1 MKMKY
6 FLEALPLMAALL
18 LTASC
23 SDKTDE
29 ISKTEPAPKGIPYT
43 VTVNTDASTRA
54 TIGESG
60 GVKKYLFET
69 NDALHVQNSDG
80 TVYGTLL
87 ISNADAGK
95 NTGATF
101 SGTIYG
107 SPTDETV
114 LNATLVSLNNQVV
127 TFDGDGK
134 GKVTGYN
141 YLSSAIGSNIEEATQ
156 KFSVFTGSSTYGSKT
171 FSLSQQSAF
180 LCFDIT
186 LTDGTAT
193 GASLVAKVNNGG
205 SEVRS
210 ATIET
215 VTEGGKVKAKFVAAF
230 PTSATY
236 GGTTTL
242 SGATVQLGS
251 KAPISFGGST
261 ALARNNYYQVAK
273 EYTSLVQHWPFDGD
287 AKNAVSG
294 GVDAIVSGA
303 TLTTDR
309 NGTANSAY
317 YFDGI
322 DDKMTASG
330 AAEFGKS
337 SFTANLWVCSTQSSG
352 YGNLLRTDDGYSGSN
367 GWLVRFNSGKL
378 EIWEGRTVGRQY
390 VSTNTYSDGVWHMV
404 TYVRDVENH
413 VGQLYVDGSYVGGY
427 ADTDNNVTGPLK
439 FGTYGSGEYYKGK
452 MDDVSLYNRALS
464 ASEVAELYPAAS
476 SRTLSAVTSSEVGW
490 RIGSDGNAYSPVGA
504 LPAGVTAVAMIAYVG
519 ASGSADASSSTY
531 KGLAIALADESNS
544 YCNYGVQESA
554 GVSRSTTMTDHKTI
568 LTGIADT
575 QTLTTKYVDR
585 AANKAANYSV
595 AGFNPTTYGCSNWF
609 LPSSGQWLKFFK
621 AAGVNVDGLS
631 NWSEW
636 TPGGSDDWNKINA
649 LLTTAAGNSFNKFE
663 YYWSSTEY
671 DNHDAVI
678 VCFSPSS
685 GMFVTNYN
693 KNYSTGN
700 AYVRAFFAF

>member
-29 ISKTEPAPKGIPYT
+29 ISKTEPAPKGIPYM

-215 VTEGGKVKAKFVAAF
+215 VTDGGKVKAKFVAAF

-261 ALARNNYYQVAK
+261 ALARNNYYQVNK

-287 AKNAVSG
+287 ATNAVSG
-294 GVDAIVSGA
+294 GVNATVSGP

-309 NGTANSAY
+309 YGTANSAY
-317 YFDGI
+317 YFDGSN
-322 DDKMTASG
+322 DYMLASG
-330 AAEFGKS
+330 AADFGTS

-352 YGNLLRTDDGYSGSN
+352 YGNLLRTDDGYSAS
-367 GWLVRFNSGKL
+367 GWLFRFNSGKL
-378 EIWEGRTVGRQY
+378 EIWEGRSAGRSY
-390 VSTNTYSDGVWHMV
+390 VSTNTYSDGLWHMV

-476 SRTLSAVTSSEVGW
+476 SRALSAVTSSEVGW